1 MRTPNS
7 QRPLISL
14 PSVLVLLLAGAL
26 SMGAHGSNLQD
37 PVDPP
42 PAPDEEEVDDEDE
55 PDEVPQTFQSM
66 RDRINAELT
75 LRMQGVWTL
84 TELQQSTTI
93 ETDTIVGYA
102 TILDNYISMVIHAV
116 DTDAEIFGTGFNF
129 QATVSTFELRDDGV
143 MYCASMIGHS
153 NFSGVFEPEL
163 RGFPR
168 IYRVE
173 ASEFDLQLIRSD
185 GARLI
190 FRRMQPGYFP
200 QGASDE
206 LDDLRNDSGG

>member
-1 MRTPNS
+1 
-7 QRPLISL
+7 
-14 PSVLVLLLAGAL
+14 
-26 SMGAHGSNLQD
+26 MGAHGSNLQD

-42 PAPDEEEVDDEDE
+42 PAPDEEEVDDEGEEDE
-55 PDEVPQTFQSM
+55 APPTFQSM
-66 RDRINAELT
+66 RDRINAELVT
-75 LRMQGVWTL
+75 RMQGAWAL
-84 TELQQSTTI
+84 TELQQSTSI
-93 ETDTIVGYA
+93 ETDSIFGYA
-102 TILDNYISMVIHAV
+102 TIFDNYISIVIHAE
-116 DTDAEIFGTGFNF
+116 DRDAEIFGTGFNF

-143 MYCASMIGHS
+143 MYSASMIGHS
-153 NFSGVFEPEL
+153 NFSGMFEPEL
-163 RGFPR
+163 PGFPR